1 MGQQAAKALAPCVS
15 RQKLDPQA
23 ERDQLQSNLKRVE
36 DLLADPATLKQ
47 ECDCHFRRAGS
58 NAHGEMRRVELRRLL
73 YTFAHSLGSTELT
86 WEAIE
91 ANAVIGTLDSQT
103 PVVTREEFFRCVT
116 KTVHLVAA
124 ELRRNLQEV
133 EARLSRPRPKALLAA
148 SPPQRPPLPVACEQ
162 RLPLPKEDHG
172 RGGQEEPCEG
182 RKPVSPWAALAQMQN
197 KEGAFPEASSYTSS
211 EGEEQVFEDDEE
223 AAQPQSLFRPSPFI
237 GDRDRSQE
245 TEVEAA
251 AVVPSGGRGAVFRPS
266 LEKAPA
272 AAPSGGYGAVFR
284 PSPKKEEDDQEE
296 GLIALVL
303 SSEGSFDAHRF
314 AVGTGMLSL
323 SRLGKE
329 GEIDASTAYDLSLLE
344 LAVAGEAVLDTPAA
358 LLVPSFARTPESIQ
372 RLLVLGF
379 DGGAVLCM
387 WFQALE
393 GSARCLA
400 QVLAEAEAYGA
411 EPFQQG
417 LLEH

>member
-23 ERDQLQSNLKRVE
+23 ERVQLLWNLKRVE
-36 DLLADPATLKQ
+36 DLLADPETLKQ
-47 ECDCHFRRAGS
+47 ECECHFRRAGS
-58 NAHGEMRRVELRRLL
+58 NAHGEMGRIELRRLL

-103 PVVTREEFFRCVT
+103 PVVTREEFYRCVT

-124 ELRRNLQEV
+124 ELGRNLQEV
-133 EARLSRPRPKALLAA
+133 EDRLSRPSPKPLPAA
-148 SPPQRPPLPVACEQ
+148 PSLQRPPLPIASE
-162 RLPLPKEDHG
+162 RKLPLPEDHG
-172 RGGQEEPCEG
+172 RGDQEEPCEG
-182 RKPVSPWAALAQMQN
+182 RKPVTPWTALAQLQE
-197 KEGAFPEASSYTSS
+197 KQGALPDASSYTSS
-211 EGEEQVFEDDEE
+211 EGREEQVFEDEE
-223 AAQPQSLFRPSPFI
+223 EVAQPQSLFRPSPFT
-237 GDRDRSQE
+237 GDGNRSPGLQE

-251 AVVPSGGRGAVFRPS
+251 AVLPRRSHEAVFRPS
-266 LEKAPA
+266 LEKAPT
-272 AAPSGGYGAVFR
+272 AAPGSRCGAVFR
-284 PSPKKEEDDQEE
+284 PSPEKEEE

-314 AVGTGMLSL
+314 AVGSGMLSL
-323 SRLGKE
+323 SRLGEE
-329 GEIDASTAYDLSLLE
+329 GESDGSTAYDLSLLE
-344 LAVAGEAVLDTPAA
+344 LAVAGNAVLETPAA
-358 LLVPSFARTPESIQ
+358 LLVPGFARTPESIQ

-379 DGGAVLCM
+379 DGDAVLCI

-393 GSARCLA
+393 DSARCLG

-411 EPFQQG
+411 EPFRQG
-417 LLEH
+417 VFQH